1 MLARQCL
8 SLEKGIEQWFSV
20 FFLANLD
27 EIDIDDMYFQQD
39 GATCLPIALLHKKLP
54 DRVIFRNG
62 DVNWPSNACDLT
74 PFVFFSLRVF

>member
-1 MLARQCL
+1 M
-8 SLEKGIEQWFSV
+8 V
-20 FFLANLD
+20 FGFFWPNLD

-39 GATCLPIALLHKKLP
+39 GATCHISSQPIALLHEKLP

-74 PFVFFSLRVF
+74 PFVFFFSEGFFEIAHLSE